1 MTWRNSILNEFVQ
14 GVSKLTLVA
23 DPDGLL
29 MEEKL
34 ALNLRD
40 KGFELLEFQDPVQ
53 FRYAYEMNYRSIWDQ
68 GKSTDLV
75 VILRVQDSALDNLPF
90 DLLQSGRKLQFD
102 LGSLFPDLSYP
113 VIEKLDFQ
121 YLDELFIAQKKYKP
135 KQLGDNGTRDFVLHH
150 VFGIAGEII
159 RTPVDLLRCLLRCHY
174 SGTQLSA
181 DLWERLIEVLQQ
193 SGSFDNWPLSEIV
206 PDAESFFAFLQER
219 WPIFLSSLVQKDNNN
234 RVQEAEISFGLKYIG
249 PGVLPFGHHDI
260 LVYIDN
266 LFVEGKLTPIKWTG
280 SITGNDWAHTGLKI
294 DKDLDVS
301 DRVDKL
307 LATLMEKVPSAD
319 CRYTEWL
326 TFARKLAS
334 LKQIVES
341 CDSCPVP
348 DGLKQL
354 DIDTDNKF
362 VDWLSHHYGSLIN
375 LPPMSPAMVHH
386 VPRLLAR
393 TFEEN
398 DVPVALIVVDGL
410 SLSQWKTIRNVL
422 HEQDEDNNLVI
433 RESATFAWIP
443 TLTSVSRQAIFAGSP
458 PFYFPSSINSTA
470 SEPKLW
476 RKFWEGCGVSKREI
490 LYQKGLGDGDAVQSI
505 QDMVDRQPKV
515 LGLVVDKI
523 DKIMHGMQLGAMG
536 MHNQIDQ
543 WCRKGFLN
551 SLIDN
556 LLTNNYQVWLTADH
570 GNIECLGMGNP
581 LEGSIAE
588 TKGER
593 VRIYPTEEL
602 RTSIA
607 KKIIDTQEWNPVG
620 LPSGYLPLIAG
631 GNSAFVKKDKMLVG
645 HGGISI
651 DEVIVPLIKFERRC
665 K

>member
-1 MTWRNSILNEFVQ
+1 MTWRQSILNEFVQ

-75 VILRVQDSALDNLPF
+75 VILRVQDSELDNLPF

-113 VIEKLDFQ
+113 VIEKLNFQ
-121 YLDELFIAQKKYKP
+121 YLDELFTAQEKYKP
-135 KQLGDNGTRDFVLHH
+135 KLLGDNGTRDFVLRH

-159 RTPVDLLRCLLRCHY
+159 QTPVDLLRSLLRCHY
-174 SGTQLSA
+174 TGTQLPT

-219 WPIFLSSLVQKDNNN
+219 WPIFLSSLVRKDNNN
-234 RVQEAEISFGLKYIG
+234 RVQEAEVSFGLKYIG
-249 PGVLPFGHHDI
+249 PEILPLGHHDI

-266 LFVEGKLTPIKWTG
+266 LFVEGKLTPIKWSG
-280 SITGNDWAHTGLKI
+280 SITGNDWARTGLKI
-294 DKDLDVS
+294 DKNVDVS
-301 DRVDKL
+301 GRVNKL
-307 LATLMEKVPSAD
+307 LATLIGKVPSTD

-326 TFARKLAS
+326 TFARKLAG

-354 DIDTDNKF
+354 VVDIDDKF
-362 VDWLSHHYGSLIN
+362 VDWLNHHYGSLIN

-393 TFEEN
+393 TIEEKS
-398 DVPVALIVVDGL
+398 VQIAMIVIDGL
-410 SLSQWKTIRNVL
+410 SLSQWGTMRHVL
-422 HEQDEDNNLVI
+422 REQDEDDNLVI

-458 PFYFPSSINSTA
+458 PFYFPSSINSTTG
-470 SEPKLW
+470 EPKLW
-476 RKFWEGCGVSKREI
+476 RKFWEGYGVSKREI
-490 LYQKGLGDGDAVQSI
+490 AYQKGLGDGDAVQSI
-505 QDMVDRQPKV
+505 QDIVGPSKII
-515 LGLVVDKI
+515 GLVVDKV

-536 MHNQIDQ
+536 MHKLIDL

-551 SLIDN
+551 DLIDY
-556 LLTNNYQVWLTADH
+556 LLTNNYQVWLTSDH
-570 GNIECLGMGNP
+570 GNIESLGMGSP
-581 LEGSIAE
+581 LE
-588 TKGER
+588 
-593 VRIYPTEEL
+593 
-602 RTSIA
+602 
-607 KKIIDTQEWNPVG
+607 
-620 LPSGYLPLIAG
+620 
-631 GNSAFVKKDKMLVG
+631 
-645 HGGISI
+645 
-651 DEVIVPLIKFERRC
+651 
-665 K
+665 